1 MTTLA
6 DPDCKR
12 LPGKGP
18 LEGPLDPPRA
28 SSVGPS
34 PPELTRLPS
43 PHDGVGLF
51 HRFFGQLSE
60 RQMTLLVICV
70 GLLLYLPLA
79 GTYGLWDPWETHYS
93 EVARQMT
100 KRGDFISL
108 WWPGSPRDADV
119 FWSKPVFTFWLM
131 SLGMHIAG
139 IGLPG
144 NAPGEMATLSR
155 TEWAVRV
162 PFCLLGVLAMWG
174 VYMVVSR
181 FVSRRAGFL
190 SAIIMATSP
199 MFSLIA
205 RQAMTDMAYVG
216 PMTMALALGTIAL
229 LDDRDD
235 ILPRRGRGWWS
246 YPHHPAFFTTVGL
259 FLLLVVPQL
268 VIDSVQLKV
277 KVPIGNREVVMYGA
291 VVMIPYYLGTLLF
304 LWLSSRAR
312 YLAPLYLYI
321 AAMLCGVAVL
331 AKGFAGAGL
340 PIIIFC
346 AYIIFTWNWQ
356 RLRRAQIL
364 PAVLVSALAIV
375 VVAAPWH
382 HAMIIRHGWAFWN
395 ELFGDNHWRRM
406 MLGRHGD
413 RGTFEYFLREL
424 GYGMLPWVPLAPAA
438 LAGMVMRKA
447 EDGQRQAI
455 YWLGAI
461 WGVAAYALVSLSMTK
476 FHHYVL
482 PAIPGLAIV
491 IGCFLDDI
499 LVMRDG
505 RRAWLAA
512 LVGLPLFGI
521 VVADLLYARNSAQR
535 FLWLFSYDYI
545 HSPTGRPWP
554 SQLDFRVPLI
564 VLVVLI
570 ALFTLALGARRLL
583 RIAVVGLCLSA
594 VAMTY
599 FLLDDYMRAVAPFWS
614 QKETLA
620 EYYRHRKSPDEK
632 LLAYDMY
639 WRGETFY
646 SENEIY
652 EGPKED
658 RTVFDMDNAD
668 DDLKNWIAGHRGRRI
683 FIIYE
688 RGRQGHLQQLLPA
701 EVRPSFKVL
710 YDKNNKFS
718 LAEATI

>member
-1 MTTLA
+1 MTNPESQPQTIPA
-6 DPDCKR
+6 PQGG
-12 LPGKGP
+12 PG
-18 LEGPLDPPRA
+18 
-28 SSVGPS
+28 
-34 PPELTRLPS
+34 
-43 PHDGVGLF
+43 
-51 HRFFGQLSE
+51 FFDRLSE
-60 RQMTLLVICV
+60 RQMTLLVILV
-70 GLLLYLPLA
+70 GLLLYIPLA

-131 SLGMHIAG
+131 SIGMHIAR

-144 NAPGEMATLSR
+144 NEPGDMATLSR
-155 TEWAVRV
+155 TEWAVRI

-190 SAIIMATSP
+190 SALVMATCP
-199 MFSLIA
+199 MFFLIA

-229 LDDRDD
+229 LDDKDEL
-235 ILPRRGRGWWS
+235 LPRRGKGFWS
-246 YPHHPAFFTTVGL
+246 YPHHASFFATVGL

-268 VIDSVQLKV
+268 IVDSVQLKI
-277 KVPIGNREVVMYGA
+277 KIPMGNRHVLMYGA
-291 VVMIPYYLGTLLF
+291 VAMIPYYLGSLAF
-304 LWLSSRAR
+304 LWLASRAR
-312 YLAPLYLYI
+312 YRAPLYLYI

-346 AYIIFTWNWQ
+346 AYLIFTWNWK
-356 RLRRAQIL
+356 RLRRAQMI
-364 PAVLVSALAIV
+364 PAIAVSALALV

-424 GYGMLPWVPLAPAA
+424 GYGVLPWVALAPAA
-438 LAGMVMRKA
+438 LTAMVMRKA
-447 EDGQRQAI
+447 DDARRQAI
-455 YWLGAI
+455 YWLGGI
-461 WGVAAYALVSLSMTK
+461 WAVAAYALVSLSMTK

-482 PAIPGLAIV
+482 PSIPGLAIV

-499 LVMRDG
+499 LGKQDS

-512 LVGLPLFGI
+512 LVGVPLLGI
-521 VVADLLYARNSAQR
+521 VFADLIHARNSAQR
-535 FLWLFSYDYI
+535 FLWLFSYDYV

-554 SQLDFRVPLI
+554 AELDFRTPLI
-564 VLVVLI
+564 VIVVLI
-570 ALFTLALGARRLL
+570 ALSTLALGWKKLL
-583 RIAVVGLCLSA
+583 RGAVVALCLSS
-594 VAMTY
+594 VALTY
-599 FLLDDYMRAVAPFWS
+599 FVLDVYMRDVAPFWS
-614 QKETLA
+614 QKLTLA
-620 EYYRHRKSPDEK
+620 EYYKHRKSPDEK
-632 LLAYDMY
+632 LLAYSMY

-652 EGPKED
+652 EGPRED
-658 RTVFDMDNAD
+658 RTVFDQDNAD
-668 DDLKNWIAGHRGRRI
+668 EDMKNWIANHRGRRV
-683 FIIYE
+683 FIIFE
-688 RGRQGHLQQLLPA
+688 RGRQNHVQQLLPP
-701 EVRPSFKVL
+701 ETRGTFKVL
-710 YDKNNKFS
+710 YEKNNKFS
-718 LAEATI
+718 LAQVEI

>member
-1 MTTLA
+1 VTNPESQTA
-6 DPDCKR
+6 Q
-12 LPGKGP
+12 
-18 LEGPLDPPRA
+18 
-28 SSVGPS
+28 SVPVPQSG
-34 PPELTRLPS
+34 T
-43 PHDGVGLF
+43 G
-51 HRFFGQLSE
+51 FFDRLSE
-60 RQMTLLVICV
+60 RQMTLLVILV
-70 GLLLYLPLA
+70 GLLLYIPLA

-131 SLGMHIAG
+131 SIGMHIAR

-144 NAPGEMATLSR
+144 NDPGEMATLSR
-155 TEWAVRV
+155 TEWAVRI

-174 VYMVVSR
+174 VYMVVAR

-190 SAIIMATSP
+190 SALVMATCP
-199 MFSLIA
+199 MFFLIA

-216 PMTMALALGTIAL
+216 PMTMALALGAIAL
-229 LDDRDD
+229 LDDRDEL
-235 ILPRRGRGWWS
+235 LPRRGKGFWS
-246 YPHHPAFFTTVGL
+246 YPHHASFFATVGL

-268 VIDSVQLKV
+268 IVDSVQLKIKIPV
-277 KVPIGNREVVMYGA
+277 GNREILVYGA
-291 VVMIPYYLGTLLF
+291 VAMIPYYLGAIAF
-304 LWLSSRAR
+304 LWLASRAR
-312 YLAPLYLYI
+312 YRAPLYLYI

-346 AYIIFTWNWQ
+346 AYLIFTWNWK
-356 RLRRAQIL
+356 RLKRAQMI
-364 PAVLVSALAIV
+364 PAIAVSALALV

-424 GYGMLPWVPLAPAA
+424 GYGMLPWVALAPAA
-438 LAGMVMRKA
+438 LTAMVMRKA
-447 EDGQRQAI
+447 DDARRQAI
-455 YWLGAI
+455 YWLGGI
-461 WGVAAYALVSLSMTK
+461 WAVAAYALVSLSMTK

-482 PAIPGLAIV
+482 PSIPGLAIV

-499 LVMRDG
+499 LSKNDS

-512 LVGLPLFGI
+512 LVGVPLLGI
-521 VVADLLYARNSAQR
+521 VFADLIQARNSAQR
-535 FLWLFSYDYI
+535 FLWLFSYDYV

-554 SQLDFRVPLI
+554 SELDFRTPLI

-570 ALFTLALGARRLL
+570 AVSTLALGSKKLL
-583 RIAVVGLCLSA
+583 RGAVVALCLSS
-594 VAMTY
+594 VALTY
-599 FLLDDYMRAVAPFWS
+599 FVLDVYMRDVAPFWS
-614 QKETLA
+614 QKLTLA
-620 EYYRHRKSPDEK
+620 EYYKHRKSPDEK
-632 LLAYDMY
+632 LLAYSMY

-658 RTVFDMDNAD
+658 RTVFDQDNAD
-668 DDLKNWIAGHRGRRI
+668 EDMKSWIANHRGRRV
-683 FIIYE
+683 FIIFE
-688 RGRQGHLQQLLPA
+688 RGRQSHVQQLLPA
-701 EVRPSFKVL
+701 ETRGTFKVL
-710 YDKNNKFS
+710 YEKNNKFS
-718 LAEATI
+718 LAQVEI